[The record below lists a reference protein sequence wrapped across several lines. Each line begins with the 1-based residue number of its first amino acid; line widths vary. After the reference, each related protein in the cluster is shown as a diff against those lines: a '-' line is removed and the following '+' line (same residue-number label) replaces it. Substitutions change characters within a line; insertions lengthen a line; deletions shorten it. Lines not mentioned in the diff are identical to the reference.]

1 MPERVSARGVLD
13 DLLRRGETSR
23 ERVRD
28 VTLPATRIDGYP
40 FRDAGTLASFH
51 EILQQAERS
60 GAVELEWRRFYEGQ
74 ELKRIRLCDA
84 PALARFLGRPLLL
97 ERVERAFS
105 DLDTEGLPPWMGEA
119 LEALRKSW
127 LKGSSR
133 FGLKIDDA
141 SKLPALL
148 AAVRAL
154 EALSPETALDYR
166 QFGARYL
173 GDSKLTSAL
182 AAPLAALYRPRIG
195 PQLNAREILAQL
207 NLVPLAQPVL
217 LRGPLRLSDGQ
228 QSVSANVRPHIGVP
242 ISFLHEFALTQNP
255 AYVLTIENQSSFNEY
270 TGVVNDEGIV
280 IYTAGLPTRA
290 LQEFYWLL
298 TAASDAPLFHWG
310 DTDVGG
316 FRILKCLQGATDR
329 PIRPHLMD
337 GEGGFAYSTA
347 QLSELKCIIP
357 VNDYVDALIQRFV
370 DHGYGLLEQETVQ
383 ARAVPS

>member
-1 MPERVSARGVLD
+1 MPERVSARGVLE

-28 VTLPATRIDGYP
+28 VTLPAHRIDGYP
-40 FRDAGTLASFH
+40 FRDAGALASFH
-51 EILQQAERS
+51 ETLLQAERS
-60 GAVELEWRRFYEGQ
+60 GAVALEWRRFYEGQ
-74 ELKRIRLCDA
+74 ELERIRLRDA
-84 PALARFLGRPLLL
+84 PALAQFLGRPFLP
-97 ERVERAFS
+97 ERVERAFAG
-105 DLDTEGLPPWMGEA
+105 LDTEGLPPWMGEA
-119 LEALRKSW
+119 LKALRESW
-127 LKGSSR
+127 LRGTSR
-133 FGLKIDDA
+133 FGLKIDEA
-141 SKLPALL
+141 PKLPALL

-154 EALSPETALDYR
+154 EALPPETALDYR

-195 PQLNAREILAQL
+195 PQLDTREVLAQL

-228 QSVSANVRPHIGVP
+228 QSVSADIRPHIGVP
-242 ISFLHEFALTQNP
+242 IGFLHEFALTQNP

-270 TGVVNDEGIV
+270 TGVVDDEGIV
-280 IYTAGLPTRA
+280 IYTAGFPTRA
-290 LQEFYWLL
+290 LQEFYWRL
-298 TAASDAPLFHWG
+298 TAASEAPLFHWG

-316 FRILKCLQGATDR
+316 FRILKCLQGASDR

-337 GEGGFAYSTA
+337 GEEGVAYSTA
-347 QLSELKCIIP
+347 QLSELKRIVP
-357 VNDYVDALIQRFV
+357 VNEYVDALIHRFV
-370 DHGYGLLEQETVQ
+370 DRGYGLLEQETVP